1 MRSHRSA
8 LREETA
14 IKDFIKSAFRLLSRY
29 WRSEERVA
37 AWISLAT
44 LVVIELILAYILA
57 KLTFYYG
64 DMMDA
69 LKEKD
74 VDTFSR
80 VGLTYLGF
88 VLIVVFFNMTEILVR
103 GYLIVNWRR
112 WLTGKLAGRY
122 MDGKL
127 YNQME
132 LKDYQCDNP
141 DQRIS
146 LRMVDSST
154 DLCDET
160 LELGVSFIKNFARLW
175 AFGVALWVASGTLEF
190 SISDIDVR
198 IPGYM
203 FWASMLYAGFVTW
216 AVHKVG
222 HPLTRLINRQLEV
235 EADFRFQMIR
245 IREYAESIALIQGA
259 ENEERRMRNLFSAVW
274 QNFMQQLRYKV
285 PLIGVQAFMG
295 RMTNIFPT
303 LMSIPGYITGT
314 ITFGE
319 IFQINAAFAAV
330 TMVLE
335 WFALSYQKLVTWKAS
350 VDRVLLLELTLN
362 LASDES
368 GASGF
373 CSRSSGS
380 GNFQVN
386 GLDIRL
392 PGGRALL
399 ENAEFEI
406 AKGAN
411 TLVTGKSGSGK
422 STLFRALSGLWVW
435 GKGDIARPDGKVM
448 FLPQRIYLPIGTLRA
463 VLCYP
468 DETAAYDEQRIVEV
482 LKQCQLAHLVAR
494 LDDEDNWS
502 RVLSGGEQQR
512 IGFVRALL
520 GQPDWLF
527 LDEATAALDL
537 ATEAKLYGV
546 LETELPE
553 TTIVSI
559 AHRESLRRY
568 HDQQLTLDP
577 DSRTV
582 SMTPLPAGAAS

>member
-1 MRSHRSA
+1 
-8 LREETA
+8 
-14 IKDFIKSAFRLLSRY
+14 
-29 WRSEERVA
+29 
-37 AWISLAT
+37 
-44 LVVIELILAYILA
+44 
-57 KLTFYYG
+57 
-64 DMMDA
+64 MMDA

-74 VDTFSR
+74 VDSFSNT
-80 VGLTYLGF
+80 GLVYLGF
-88 VLIVVFFNMTEILVR
+88 VLIVVFFNMTEIQVR

-112 WLTGKLAGRY
+112 WLTGKLVARY
-122 MDGKL
+122 MNGKL

-350 VDRVLLLELTLN
+350 VDRVLLLESTLD
-362 LASDES
+362 LAADES

-373 CSRSSGS
+373 RTRSGESS
-380 GNFQVN
+380 NLQVSD
-386 GLDIRL
+386 LDIYL
-392 PGGRALL
+392 PDGRSLL
-399 ENAEFEI
+399 EDANFEI
-406 AKGAN
+406 VKGRN

-435 GKGDIARPDGKVM
+435 GKGDIARPDGEIM
-448 FLPQRIYLPIGTLRA
+448 FLPQKIYLPVGTLRA
-463 VLCYP
+463 AVGYP
-468 DETAAYDEQRIVEV
+468 DESTTYDDARIAEV
-482 LKQCQLAHLVAR
+482 LRQCRLGHLVAR
-494 LDDEDNWS
+494 LDEEDNWS

-512 IGFVRALL
+512 VGFARALL
-520 GQPDWLF
+520 GRPDWLF
-527 LDEATAALDL
+527 LDEATAALDPD
-537 ATEAKLYGV
+537 TEAVLYRA
-546 LETELPE
+546 LETELPD
-553 TTIVSI
+553 TTVISI

-577 DSRTV
+577 ESGTA
-582 SMTPLPAGAAS
+582 SMVPLPAGGMS

>member
-1 MRSHRSA
+1 M
-8 LREETA
+8 
-14 IKDFIKSAFRLLSRY
+14 
-29 WRSEERVA
+29 A

-44 LVVIELILAYILA
+44 LVVIEIILAYTLA

-88 VLIVVFFNMTEILVR
+88 VLIVVFFNMTEIQVR

-160 LELGVSFIKNFARLW
+160 LELGVSFVRNFARLW

-190 SISDIDVR
+190 SIFDVDVR
-198 IPGYM
+198 VPGYM
-203 FWASMLYAGFVTW
+203 FWASMLYAGLVTW

-245 IREYAESIALIQGA
+245 VREHAESIALIQGA

-303 LMSIPGYITGT
+303 LMSIPGYLTGT

-335 WFALSYQKLVTWKAS
+335 WFAKEYKKLVTWKAS
-350 VDRVLLLELTLN
+350 VDRVLSLESTFD
-362 LASDES
+362 LAADEAS
-368 GASGF
+368 TSGF
-373 CSRSSGS
+373 RSSSSRS
-380 GNFQVN
+380 GNLQVN
-386 GLDIRL
+386 GLEIRL
-392 PGGRALL
+392 PGGRALV

-406 AKGAN
+406 VKGTN

-448 FLPQRIYLPIGTLRA
+448 FLPQKIYLPIGTLRA
-463 VLCYP
+463 AVSYP
-468 DETAAYDEQRIVEV
+468 DEPARYDHERIAKV
-482 LKQCQLAHLVAR
+482 LEKCR
-494 LDDEDNWS
+494 LDHLIDRLDEEDNWS

-512 IGFVRALL
+512 VGFARALL

-527 LDEATAALDL
+527 LDEATAALDQN
-537 ATEAKLYGV
+537 TEAVLYRA
-546 LETELPE
+546 LETELPD
-553 TTIVSI
+553 TTVVSI

-577 DSRTV
+577 ESGTV

>member
-1 MRSHRSA
+1 M
-8 LREETA
+8 
-14 IKDFIKSAFRLLSRY
+14 
-29 WRSEERVA
+29 A

-44 LVVIELILAYILA
+44 LVVIELLLAYILA

-88 VLIVVFFNMTEILVR
+88 VLIVVFFNMTEIQVR

-175 AFGVALWVASGTLEF
+175 AFGFALWVASGTLEF
-190 SISDIDVR
+190 SISDVDVR

-259 ENEERRMRNLFSAVW
+259 ENEKRRMGNLFSAVW
-274 QNFMQQLRYKV
+274 QNFMRQLRYKV

-303 LMSIPGYITGT
+303 MMSIPGYMTGT

-350 VDRVLLLELTLN
+350 VDRVLLLESTFD
-362 LASDES
+362 LAADE
-368 GASGF
+368 ASAAGF
-373 CSRSSGS
+373 RSSSSGS
-380 GNFQVN
+380 GNLQVN

-392 PGGRALL
+392 PGGRALV

-406 AKGAN
+406 VKGTN

-422 STLFRALSGLWVW
+422 STLFRVLSGLWIW
-435 GKGDIARPDGKVM
+435 GKGEIARPDGRVM
-448 FLPQRIYLPIGTLRA
+448 FLPQRIYLPIGTLWAA
-463 VLCYP
+463 VSYP
-468 DETAAYDEQRIVEV
+468 NEKAAYDEARLIEV
-482 LKQCQLAHLVAR
+482 LEQCQLGHLVGR
-494 LDDEDNWS
+494 LDEENNWS

-512 IGFVRALL
+512 VGFARALL
-520 GQPDWLF
+520 ARPDWLF
-527 LDEATAALDL
+527 LDEATAALDQK
-537 ATEAKLYGV
+537 TEAVLYRA
-546 LETELPE
+546 LEAELPE
-553 TTIVSI
+553 TTVISI
-559 AHRESLRRY
+559 AHRESLRHY

-577 DSRTV
+577 ESGTV
-582 SMTPLPAGAAS
+582 SMMPLPAGAAS

>member
-1 MRSHRSA
+1 M
-8 LREETA
+8 
-14 IKDFIKSAFRLLSRY
+14 
-29 WRSEERVA
+29 
-37 AWISLAT
+37 SLAT

-57 KLTFYYG
+57 RLTFYYG

-74 VDTFSR
+74 IDTFSS

-88 VLIVVFFNMTEILVR
+88 VLIVVFFNMTEIQVR
-103 GYLIVNWRR
+103 GYLIVDWRR

-160 LELGVSFIKNFARLW
+160 LELGISFIKNFARLW
-175 AFGVALWVASGTLEF
+175 AFGVALWVASGALEF
-190 SISDIDVR
+190 SVSDVDVR

-274 QNFMQQLRYKV
+274 QNFMRQLRYKV

-350 VDRVLLLELTLN
+350 VDRILLLEKTLDV
-362 LASDES
+362 AADES
-368 GASGF
+368 RKSGF
-373 CSRSSGS
+373 RTQSSGS
-380 GNFQVN
+380 GNLHVSD
-386 GLDIRL
+386 LDIHL
-392 PGGRALL
+392 PDGRSLL
-399 ENAEFEI
+399 EDAEFEI
-406 AKGAN
+406 VKGTN

-422 STLFRALSGLWVW
+422 STLFRALSGLWIW
-435 GKGDIARPDGKVM
+435 GKGDIARPDGRVM
-448 FLPQRIYLPIGTLRA
+448 FLPQKIYLPIGTLRA
-463 VLCYP
+463 AVSYP
-468 DETAAYDEQRIVEV
+468 DDPTTYDHERIAQV
-482 LKQCQLAHLVAR
+482 LEQCQLGHLVTR
-494 LDDEDNWS
+494 LDEENNWS

-512 IGFVRALL
+512 VGFARALL
-520 GQPDWLF
+520 ARPDWLF
-527 LDEATAALDL
+527 LDEATAALDQK
-537 ATEAKLYGV
+537 TEAVLYRA

-553 TTIVSI
+553 TTVISI

-577 DSRTV
+577 ESGTV
-582 SMTPLPAGAAS
+582 SMMPLPAGAAS